1 MSAIGTVLRDR
12 YEIITELGKGGMST
26 VYLARDK
33 NLDCYW
39 AVKHVKNKTTVDI
52 KAFKKEVEL
61 LASLNHSDI
70 PRIVDR
76 VEIDDDYFVVM
87 DFIDGTAL
95 GKKVLAQGTQP
106 EKIVVEWAKLLC
118 DVLHYLHTVRDNP
131 IVYCDLKPD
140 NIMLTQAGRLKLID
154 FGIARECRRGLQQ
167 QGANVGTRGYAA
179 PEQYKGT
186 SNILDERTDIYS
198 LGATLYYL
206 VTGLV
211 PGKPP
216 KAMHPIRQLNP
227 LLSEGLE
234 YIIDKATRND
244 PADRYQNC
252 LEMREDLENIEQLNS
267 SYRNKIARKI
277 VSFTGSLILS
287 LVFFVFV
294 LIGNSGIKAQRAD
307 NFQTAFQIA
316 VASDRRGDYA
326 AAATHYAEAIQ
337 YKPGDLDTYLLLFN
351 ALLPRQSA
359 DDHLPQMRFAIDE
372 MRKRYIDNPHSE
384 MYNNSLLMYQ
394 VAKRCTELNDPVY
407 AATAVK
413 YFELIKSSE
422 EYTDGRLNATDID
435 CYEIIAS
442 NCATNLATQDFKQ
455 LNQALIELESNT
467 DAMRRSANEML
478 ENYYV
483 LMVIYSA
490 YSPYLDD
497 AYERIHQI
505 GINAKAVIDNNI
517 TSEELTFN
525 NVVRMYELVASSLYT
540 NAIIEADTAVQRD
553 LYEACIEW
561 FGYLDDLNYDLPE
574 VLALRKGNAYR
585 GVFYTFDPISERGAI
600 DSSFLAYVDEAIEI
614 YQEIIRGNSN
624 SFLAHLYLT
633 QAYLDKELCKPLP
646 ERDFTAAK
654 NSYPNVL
661 ALKEADTNL
670 SVVALSQFGALRR
683 QMQNAGLEGR

>member
-1 MSAIGTVLRDR
+1 MAAIGTVLRDR

-39 AVKHVKNKTTVDI
+39 AVKHVKNHTTADI
-52 KAFKKEVEL
+52 NAFKKEVEL

-76 VEIDDDYFVVM
+76 IEIDDDYFVVM
-87 DFIDGTAL
+87 DFIDGTPL
-95 GKKVLAQGTQP
+95 GKKVLAEGPQP
-106 EKIVVEWAKLLC
+106 EQTVVEWAKLLC

-154 FGIARECRRGLQQ
+154 FGIARECRRGQKQL
-167 QGANVGTRGYAA
+167 GANVGTRGYAA
-179 PEQYKGT
+179 PEQYKGA

-216 KAMHPIRQLNP
+216 QAMHPVRQVNP
-227 LLSEGLE
+227 ALSEGLE
-234 YIIDKATRND
+234 YTIDKATRNE

-267 SYRNKIARKI
+267 DYRKKMARK
-277 VSFTGSLILS
+277 VFTFASCLLLS

-294 LIGNSGIKAQRAD
+294 LIGNNGIHAQRAD
-307 NFQTAFQIA
+307 NFQTAFQTA
-316 VASDRRGDYA
+316 VAYDRQGDYA
-326 AAATHYAEAIQ
+326 AAATHYAEAIE
-337 YKPGDLDTYLLLFN
+337 YKPDDLDTYLLYFN
-351 ALLPRQSA
+351 ALLPRQSGEE
-359 DDHLPQMRFAIDE
+359 HLLQTKFAIDE
-372 MRKRYIDNPHSE
+372 MRKRYLDNPHSD
-384 MYNNSLLMYQ
+384 MYRNSLLMYQ
-394 VAKRCTELNDPVY
+394 VAKRCTELNDPAY
-407 AATAVK
+407 AATAVN
-413 YFELIKSSE
+413 YFELIRDSE
-422 EYTDGRLNATDID
+422 EYKEGRLNAADLD

-442 NCATNLATQDFKQ
+442 NCANNLATQDFNQ
-455 LNQALIELESNT
+455 LNQALLALESST
-467 DAMRRSANEML
+467 DAMRISANETL

-490 YSPYLDD
+490 YSSYLDD

-505 GINAKAVIDNNI
+505 GIKAKAVIDNNI

-585 GVFYTFDPISERGAI
+585 GVFYTFDPISEREAI
-600 DSSFLAYVDEAIEI
+600 DGSVLAYVEEAIEI

-633 QAYLDKELCKPLP
+633 QAYLDKELCKPLA

-654 NSYPNVL
+654 NSYANVL
-661 ALKEADTNL
+661 ALKEADTSL